1 MCELKHMTNS
11 SSSTNPLASV
21 TKNYWV
27 KNKTATNPTS
37 PEMTVGTLLVE
48 NVSNEVYAV
57 IEAEKIWKA
66 CGYLFHPEMSVA
78 KETQDCLPIF

>member
-1 MCELKHMTNS
+1 
-11 SSSTNPLASV
+11 
-21 TKNYWV
+21 
-27 KNKTATNPTS
+27 
-37 PEMTVGTLLVE
+37 MTVGTLLVE